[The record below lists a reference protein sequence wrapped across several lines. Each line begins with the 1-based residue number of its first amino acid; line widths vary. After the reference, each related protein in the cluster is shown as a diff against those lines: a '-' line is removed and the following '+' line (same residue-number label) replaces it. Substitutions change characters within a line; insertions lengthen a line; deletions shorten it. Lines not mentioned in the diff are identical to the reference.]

1 MYTPQSTELLSEAIQ
16 VARIRSGRPET
27 RRELQCAARD
37 PNIAGN
43 CLTLAR
49 RAGLSLE
56 NRS

>member
-1 MYTPQSTELLSEAIQ
+1 
-16 VARIRSGRPET
+16 
-27 RRELQCAARD
+27 LQRAARD